1 MRTSSKM
8 VIVRVVRT
16 SVKRLLRRHSFV
28 RMTTEIFDPTANTGR
43 LPASVSALAWSA
55 EQDDYSADPFDA
67 GNPSAADAVPGPR
80 WYLRPWLLACSAAG
94 LVAVAAAGLFLTL
107 HSTSLSVATPV
118 ATPSPP
124 PQPPASVS
132 APPPTAAN
140 HMASIHHVRASQA
153 CRHHSTSPAS
163 SPLAQQSS
171 SPAQQSSSPARQWS
185 SPVPQQWSS
194 PAPQQWSSPV
204 PQQWSSAVPQ
214 QWSSAVPQ
222 QWSSPAPQQWSSPVP
237 QYVEHQPIYR
247 VTSTTLPDWVHQLPV
262 HLGHRGHRDDNT
274 VGQ

>member
-94 LVAVAAAGLFLTL
+94 LVAVAAAVLFLTL
-107 HSTSLSVATPV
+107 HSTSPYVATPV

-132 APPPTAAN
+132 ALPPTAAN
-140 HMASIHHVRASQA
+140 HMASIRHVRANQA
-153 CRHHSTSPAS
+153 YRHHSTSRGS

-171 SPAQQSSSPARQWS
+171 SPARQWN
-185 SPVPQQWSS
+185 
-194 PAPQQWSSPV
+194 SPV
-204 PQQWSSAVPQ
+204 PQQWSSA
-214 QWSSAVPQ
+214 APQ
-222 QWSSPAPQQWSSPVP
+222 QWSSPVPQQWSSPVP